1 MGIKNKD
8 HALYMATGIDNSGLI
23 EDADL
28 GKKIVKNMT
37 DAVVQEGSR
46 MQQALSDT
54 GKATQGLSNVR
65 KESESL
71 FANFKPTTE
80 SAKRMRDYLTSLG
93 NVKVTSLTE
102 QIKEAKVAISQTESD
117 IKKLQATF
125 DNAAPGKA
133 KMFAL
138 SELNAAK
145 KALGE
150 IKGELTVM
158 ESHMSKTST
167 TAQRLTSQIRLV
179 KDEMGKMAMAGKRN
193 TEEYENLRQKAI
205 QLQQQLNSTN
215 KQMKILASPMAN
227 FQGVISGITGMTG
240 ALSAGMG
247 ALGLFSQENENMA
260 RIQTKLQSVMAITI
274 GLQQVATTLN
284 KNSAFQLVSMA
295 KVKNTLTAATTRL
308 SIALGISNV
317 AAKTLMA
324 TLTFGLSLAITG
336 LVVLWDH
343 YSSKAKQAAEKQKL
357 AQQQISNAIN
367 SVTGTMADQM
377 VTLHNLIKR
386 WDSLGDNLK
395 RKKKFIDENKDAFHS
410 LGITVNTVNEAEN
423 ALVRNTGSVIKAMQ
437 LRAQAAAYQ
446 KIAQE
451 EYEKMARAELQA
463 QFIEKSAPTNEDYK
477 KTRETTS
484 AGTSTG
490 IYKTTQTYYDKSDT
504 ANAEAN
510 KQKRVDKLRV
520 EARMHLVWGN
530 HVMKSTD
537 ELNAELSKGL
547 DKAGI
552 NEYTGSDTY
561 KKDKDAAKKAQ
572 EEAEK
577 LRKQTDK
584 YKVLLSNQAVEEK
597 QAAEDLQLQ
606 VDEARMK
613 AMDEGSKKTI
623 EEMELN
629 FEKEMQAIDRQKE
642 GALRKKIDDARSA
655 FEANPKNKGKSFDA
669 SGISLSDEE
678 NSYFD
683 DLYKTGISN
692 HDKIYNEYVNR
703 YQSYTDERI
712 AIEKKFNDDI
722 FILQEARKKAQEQGD
737 VDEVGK
743 IDRSIAKAT
752 TEKGKSLMGLDYEKL
767 KETPEYVR
775 AFENLK
781 ETSSET
787 LKSLLEQ
794 LENAKTTAAQ
804 VLSPDQLREYTTTI
818 QDIMNELDA
827 RNPFQALSDKKQELA
842 QAEQELAEAQIE
854 LENARQ
860 QAEAVKG
867 GAKIEKGVSSSNYNA
882 KSGKIDS
889 TKAYTSE
896 AQALENVREKV
907 DKYNKAKDNVVSKD
921 AKVKQA
927 EKSVKEQIDGLS
939 STISDLGNTI
949 GGPAG
954 EIISLIGDIGS
965 FTLTAM
971 SGVKAAADT
980 SAQAIS
986 TVEKASVILAVIS
999 AALQIGMKIAS
1010 MFGAD
1015 YSNYNKAKENYESYA
1030 KVLDVV
1036 IGKQKELIET
1046 LTGKAAVEASEKAL
1060 ELIEKQADAARA
1072 LGKERLNAGASGGS
1086 HSIGVRQRK
1095 DMNSNDWA
1103 AAQRALGSAF
1113 NSNIRDGRMTGLFD
1127 LSVEQLSKLQSEA
1140 PTFWAKLDGDVREYL
1155 EQIIACNEEAK
1166 EMKETLNE
1174 NLTGISFD
1182 SLFDNF
1188 LDSLYDMK
1196 STAED
1201 ISDDMSDYMRKSLIK
1216 AFVVDGY
1223 KDKMKEW
1230 YTMWAASLE
1239 DGSISSAEQKSLD
1252 DLKNSII
1259 TGATESAK
1267 LINDQFSYLE
1277 DDDESGVTGKLQAAL
1292 TEGTANEVLGVM
1304 NMGAL
1309 DLRMLK
1315 EMTADHFKDYATEMK
1330 YISNMLDETRQINAN
1345 TRRTADNTDGLIDG
1359 ISNINEGLKSMD
1371 KKLTEISKNTKDTSG
1386 R

>member
-1 MGIKNKD
+1 MAGIKNKD
-8 HALYMATGIDNSGLI
+8 HALYLATGIDNSGLI
-23 EDADL
+23 QDAEQ

-93 NVKVTSLTE
+93 NVKITSLTE

-167 TAQRLTSQIRLV
+167 TSQRLTSQIRLV

-284 KNSAFQLVSMA
+284 KNSPFQLATVA
-295 KVKNTLTAATTRL
+295 KAKNVLTAATTRL

-336 LVVLWDH
+336 LIVLWDH

-395 RKKKFIDENKDAFHS
+395 RKKKFIDENKDSFHS

-463 QFIEKSAPTNEDYK
+463 QFAEKSAPVETDYK
-477 KTRETTS
+477 KAQTVNYKGG
-484 AGTSTG
+484 GTIG
-490 IYKTTQTYYDKSDT
+490 YYTDKSDT

-584 YKVLLSNQAVEEK
+584 YKVLLSDQAVEEK
-597 QAAEDLQLQ
+597 QASEDLQLQ

-623 EEMELN
+623 AEMELN
-629 FEKEMQAIDRQKE
+629 FEKEMQTIDRQKE
-642 GALRKKIDDARSA
+642 ETLRKKVNAAREI
-655 FEANPKNKGKSFDA
+655 FEANPQNKGKSFNDSTVKLSDEDNKYFDELYKAALDNWDKVQKDMKQTQINSWNEYLKEFGTYLEKRKAIQDLYQDEMSRAKTEGEKASLNKQMQNELDELDNSVKNSATLMGQLFADA
-669 SGISLSDEE
+669 SRKSVNEIQAIIDKAELLMRYLESIKDEEGNANIGGKTVSKKEILGLGISENSLTNLGSSTDEIESLRSAILRLKNDLGNKSPFKLFESDIKTAISTIRQGGKRNLGQGITEIGNAVVQFTPALSQFGQNLGAIFGDEGLGESIQKISDGISGLGETASGVGQIISGDIIGGVMSAVSGISKITSLFGGESEEEKRQRYIEQLNQVIAIYDKIIDKQKESIKFGYGFSSIQAAEKAMVDLNKQTDYYRKLAKESPTFLKQGIQPDYRKALEDLGVPIDILERIFGSTAQLSTLTATQLTYIRDNYKELWASLKTEQRDALQSIIDAEE
-678 NSYFD
+678 KGKD
-683 DLYKTGISN
+683 IIAQWKEAITGISY
-692 HDKIYNEYVNR
+692 DSFY
-703 YQSYTDERI
+703 DE
-712 AIEKKFNDDI
+712 
-722 FILQEARKKAQEQGD
+722 FIN
-737 VDEVGK
+737 
-743 IDRSIAKAT
+743 T
-752 TEKGKSLMGLDYEKL
+752 
-767 KETPEYVR
+767 
-775 AFENLK
+775 
-781 ETSSET
+781 
-787 LKSLLEQ
+787 
-794 LENAKTTAAQ
+794 
-804 VLSPDQLREYTTTI
+804 
-818 QDIMNELDA
+818 
-827 RNPFQALSDKKQELA
+827 LSD
-842 QAEQELAEAQIE
+842 
-854 LENARQ
+854 
-860 QAEAVKG
+860 
-867 GAKIEKGVSSSNYNA
+867 
-882 KSGKIDS
+882 
-889 TKAYTSE
+889 
-896 AQALENVREKV
+896 
-907 DKYNKAKDNVVSKD
+907 
-921 AKVKQA
+921 
-927 EKSVKEQIDGLS
+927 
-939 STISDLGNTI
+939 
-949 GGPAG
+949 
-954 EIISLIGDIGS
+954 
-965 FTLTAM
+965 M
-971 SGVKAAADT
+971 DT
-980 SAQAIS
+980 SAQDMASNFGEYLKKSIIAAMVAKNFQTEIDLLYDKWAYAGNKDSDGGIDITEDEAKAIQN
-986 TVEKASVILAVIS
+986 E
-999 AALQIGMKIAS
+999 
-1010 MFGAD
+1010 
-1015 YSNYNKAKENYESYA
+1015 YNK
-1030 KVLDVV
+1030 L
-1036 IGKQKELIET
+1036 
-1046 LTGKAAVEASEKAL
+1046 VE
-1060 ELIEKQADAARA
+1060 R
-1072 LGKERLNAGASGGS
+1072 
-1086 HSIGVRQRK
+1086 
-1095 DMNSNDWA
+1095 M
-1103 AAQRALGSAF
+1103 AQMR
-1113 NSNIRDGRMTGLFD
+1113 
-1127 LSVEQLSKLQSEA
+1127 
-1140 PTFWAKLDGDVREYL
+1140 
-1155 EQIIACNEEAK
+1155 
-1166 EMKETLNE
+1166 
-1174 NLTGISFD
+1174 
-1182 SLFDNF
+1182 
-1188 LDSLYDMK
+1188 
-1196 STAED
+1196 
-1201 ISDDMSDYMRKSLIK
+1201 DDMSKTY
-1216 AFVVDGY
+1216 G
-1223 KDKMKEW
+1223 W
-1230 YTMWAASLE
+1230 
-1239 DGSISSAEQKSLD
+1239 
-1252 DLKNSII
+1252 
-1259 TGATESAK
+1259 ESDSNEK
-1267 LINDQFSYLE
+1267 
-1277 DDDESGVTGKLQAAL
+1277 GVTGKLEAAL
-1292 TEGTANEVLGVM
+1292 TEGTANEVLGVI
-1304 NMGAL
+1304 NMGTL

-1345 TRRTADNTDGLIDG
+1345 TRRTADNTDGLIDKLDTG
-1359 ISNINEGLKSMD
+1359 FKELKSE
-1371 KKLTEISKNTKDTSG
+1371 LTEIKKNTKDTSG